1 MLIIILVPATLV
13 VIAIMLGKVA
23 ELERQEVEFE
33 EQRKAEAATSTLGRV
48 TRQGA
53 PLSGSP
59 TVAIPQYSDSA
70 APGTVPGGRWRR

>member
-33 EQRKAEAATSTLGRV
+33 EQRKAEAATRTLGRV
-48 TRQGA
+48 TR
-53 PLSGSP
+53 
-59 TVAIPQYSDSA
+59 
-70 APGTVPGGRWRR
+70 